1 MSASA
6 RRRRD
11 EETIAATTPSSLCRS
26 GTGIGL
32 PGVGHHIQLPKFTQ
46 SRCVPRP
53 PPPLGRFQVR
63 HPFPM
68 AYSKEMSHTTLD
80 VVHYMAELIHT
91 RRYGIV
97 RRTCLPR
104 HSRPGVCS
112 GPPFSRHPPTRA
124 RGSCSHP
131 PARRHTCHFREV
143 APPEPPRGAAAAAP
157 APVCHKPRPPNPSA
171 TAVGSHCTT
180 DAHRRRLRRASL
192 HGHCATLGASAAM
205 RAGGPRPPRTRM
217 YAPRRSPR
225 DPRSTLAR
233 PPPARPD
240 GFSGQNFPPPPSPKG
255 WPPISSWRALTGPE
269 ELSRRFRSSAHEG
282 GRPWRYQRFDNIVR
296 EIPDMS
302 EAAGW
307 AALSEEEEAHGY
319 TKNTRAHVIV
329 RDLDGRGPPRLPS
342 LSTCGSCR
350 TSWSQQR
357 MPRRTPAR

>member
-97 RRTCLPR
+97 PRTCLPR

-112 GPPFSRHPPTRA
+112 GPPFSRHPPTRG
-124 RGSCSHP
+124 RGSCSHT
-131 PARRHTCHFREV
+131 PARRHTCHLREV

-157 APVCHKPRPPNPSA
+157 APVCHKPRPPNASA

-192 HGHCATLGASAAM
+192 HGHCATLGASAAT
-205 RAGGPRPPRTRM
+205 RAGGPRPPRTRVH
-217 YAPRRSPR
+217 ASRRSPR
-225 DPRSTLAR
+225 DSRSALAH
-233 PPPARPD
+233 PPPA
-240 GFSGQNFPPPPSPKG
+240 
-255 WPPISSWRALTGPE
+255 A
-269 ELSRRFRSSAHEG
+269 
-282 GRPWRYQRFDNIVR
+282 
-296 EIPDMS
+296 
-302 EAAGW
+302 
-307 AALSEEEEAHGY
+307 
-319 TKNTRAHVIV
+319 
-329 RDLDGRGPPRLPS
+329 
-342 LSTCGSCR
+342 
-350 TSWSQQR
+350 
-357 MPRRTPAR
+357 TP